1 MSSGTVPAHV
11 WLVLGVAI
19 CGVSSAGAIFTHVD
33 DIPPLLR
40 ASWRLQLT
48 ALILAPLAL
57 WQFNQ
62 IDSEIKSKLFDLSTA
77 KIIVASG
84 IFLALHFGFWVTSLD
99 YTSLTHSLLFVTAH
113 PLVILIGM
121 FVFVRRPNR
130 LELVGGIAAF
140 TGAAISMLDAGDV
153 QGDRSVTFFGDQL
166 AFLGAVFVVG
176 YIVCGRILREWMPL
190 FLYAFPVTLI
200 GGLLLVPASYLLESD
215 YSEFGAF
222 GYFGHETL
230 VWFVLLAF
238 IAGILGHTGLN
249 YCLKYVSPLLIS
261 ISVTLEPVLGSLIG
275 WMFFSTGIP
284 GMWTWIGGPILML
297 GIISIVYGEHLTNQT
312 LLDNKG
318 AREEAE

>member
-1 MSSGTVPAHV
+1 MQSGSVPPHV

-33 DIPPLLR
+33 EIPPLLR

-57 WQFNQ
+57 WQYNS
-62 IDSEIKSKLFDLSTA
+62 IEKDVKEKLFKPTTI
-77 KIIVASG
+77 KILAGSG
-84 IFLALHFGFWVTSLD
+84 AFLALHFGFWVTSLD

-121 FVFVRRPNR
+121 FYFVRKPNR
-130 LELVGGIAAF
+130 MELVGGIAAF

-153 QGDRSVTFFGDQL
+153 QGDRSVTVFGDQL
-166 AFLGAVFVVG
+166 AFFGAVFVVG

-190 FLYAFPVTLI
+190 FVYAFPVTLI
-200 GGLLLVPASYLLESD
+200 GGLLLLPASWILESNFSD
-215 YSEFGAF
+215 FGAF
-222 GYFGHETL
+222 GYFTHQTL
-230 VWFVLLAF
+230 WWFVLLAF

-261 ISVTLEPVLGSLIG
+261 ISVTLEPLLGSLIG
-275 WMFFSTGIP
+275 WMFFSTGVP
-284 GMWTWIGGPILML
+284 GLWTWIGGPILML
-297 GIISIVYGEHLTNQT
+297 GIISIVYGEHLTQQT
-312 LLDNKG
+312 PLDNYTPT
-318 AREEAE
+318 EAE

>member
-1 MSSGTVPAHV
+1 MQSGSVPPHV

-33 DIPPLLR
+33 EVPPLLR

-57 WQFNQ
+57 WQYNS
-62 IDSEIKSKLFDLSTA
+62 IEEDDKKKLFNPSTI
-77 KIIVASG
+77 KILVGSG

-121 FVFVRRPNR
+121 FYFVRKPNR
-130 LELVGGIAAF
+130 MELVGGIAAF

-153 QGDRSVTFFGDQL
+153 QGDRSVTVFGDQL
-166 AFLGAVFVVG
+166 AFFGAVFVVG

-190 FLYAFPVTLI
+190 FVYAFPVTLI
-200 GGLLLVPASYLLESD
+200 GGLLLLPASWLLESD
-215 YSEFGAF
+215 FSTFGAF
-222 GYFGHETL
+222 GYFSHHTL
-230 VWFVLLAF
+230 WWFVLLAF

-284 GMWTWIGGPILML
+284 GLWTWIGGLILML

-312 LLDNKG
+312 SLDNHTPL
-318 AREEAE
+318 EVE

>member
-1 MSSGTVPAHV
+1 MQSGSVPPHV

-33 DIPPLLR
+33 EVPPLLR

-57 WQFNQ
+57 WQYNS
-62 IDSEIKSKLFDLSTA
+62 IEEDDKKKLFNPRTI
-77 KIIVASG
+77 KILVGSG

-121 FVFVRRPNR
+121 FYFVRKPNR
-130 LELVGGIAAF
+130 MELVGGIAAF

-153 QGDRSVTFFGDQL
+153 QGDRSVTVFGDQL
-166 AFLGAVFVVG
+166 AFFGAVFVVG

-190 FLYAFPVTLI
+190 FVYAFPVTLI
-200 GGLLLVPASYLLESD
+200 GGLLLLPASWLLESD
-215 YSEFGAF
+215 FSTFGAF
-222 GYFGHETL
+222 GYFSHHTL
-230 VWFVLLAF
+230 WWFVLLAF

-284 GMWTWIGGPILML
+284 GLWTWIGGPILML

-312 LLDNKG
+312 SLDNHTPL
-318 AREEAE
+318 EVE

>member
-1 MSSGTVPAHV
+1 
-11 WLVLGVAI
+11 LVLGVAI

-33 DIPPLLR
+33 EVPPLLR

-57 WQFNQ
+57 WQYNS
-62 IDSEIKSKLFDLSTA
+62 IEEDDKKKLFNPSTI
-77 KIIVASG
+77 KILVGSG

-121 FVFVRRPNR
+121 FYFVRKPNR
-130 LELVGGIAAF
+130 MELVGGIAAF

-153 QGDRSVTFFGDQL
+153 QGDRSVTVFGDQL
-166 AFLGAVFVVG
+166 AFFGAVFVVG

-190 FLYAFPVTLI
+190 FVYAFPVTLI
-200 GGLLLVPASYLLESD
+200 GGLLLLPASWLLESD
-215 YSEFGAF
+215 FSTFGAF
-222 GYFGHETL
+222 GYFSHHTL
-230 VWFVLLAF
+230 WWFVLLAF

-284 GMWTWIGGPILML
+284 GLWTWIGGPILML

-312 LLDNKG
+312 SLDNHTPL
-318 AREEAE
+318 EVE

>member
-1 MSSGTVPAHV
+1 MNSGTVPAHV

-62 IDSEIKSKLFDLSTA
+62 IDSEIQSKLFDVSTA

-166 AFLGAVFVVG
+166 AFFGAVFVVG

-215 YSEFGAF
+215 YSDFGAF
-222 GYFGHETL
+222 GYLGHETL